1 MPFDA
6 LSVSSLPINL
16 AALAGLAALAAVDL
30 RTHRVPQILTLPVLA
45 ALGAWRVWRGDWIV
59 VAYWLAAFSLYV
71 FHVCNAGD
79 VKVLMIELALW
90 PSVGFVAVAG
100 VTVAVVGTAVS
111 LARCGGVRPFLR
123 SLQVATARLL
133 AGRLPSEA
141 ELRFYGSPQVFLY
154 AAGAAVYLAL
164 LHAVG
169 CVARGPY
176 GG

>member
-1 MPFDA
+1 MPFDV

-16 AALAGLAALAAVDL
+16 VALAGLGILAVVDL
-30 RTHRVPQILTLPVLA
+30 RTHRVPQILTLPALV

-59 VAYWLAAFSLYV
+59 VAYWLAAFWVYV
-71 FHVCNAGD
+71 VHVCNAGD

-100 VTVAVVGTAVS
+100 ITVAVVGTAVS
-111 LARCGGVRPFLR
+111 IVRCGGVRPFLR
-123 SLQVATARLL
+123 SLRVAAARLL

-154 AAGAAVYLAL
+154 VAGAAVYVAL
-164 LHAVG
+164 LHT
-169 CVARGPY
+169 VAYGARSPY